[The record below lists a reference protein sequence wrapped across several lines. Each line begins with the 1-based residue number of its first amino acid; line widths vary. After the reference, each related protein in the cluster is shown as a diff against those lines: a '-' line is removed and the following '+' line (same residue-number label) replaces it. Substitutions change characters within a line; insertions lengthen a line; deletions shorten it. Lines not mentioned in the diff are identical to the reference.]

1 MSSSFAPVNSRPL
14 PQVPSTL
21 GSPVKR
27 DPVIDRSQVPKEVI
41 QVAQGFEEMFLDY
54 LMKTM
59 RDTVHDSSM
68 SLESHGTK
76 IYRSMLDNEYT
87 KKAIAAGGV
96 GVADQLIAYMAPQL
110 YNLRDA
116 PQGKGMQ
123 MVRPE
128 SSQGARVTTEDP
140 KSTGGTYE
148 GQLIKHSSNS
158 SSGVADGQE
167 IK

>member
-1 MSSSFAPVNSRPL
+1 MSKPFAPAGARPF
-14 PQVPSTL
+14 PQVPSTV
-21 GSPVKR
+21 GSPVRR

-41 QVAQGFEEMFLDY
+41 QVAEGFEEMFLDY

-96 GVADQLIAYMAPQL
+96 GVADQLIAYMAPQA

-123 MVRPE
+123 SGLPQA
-128 SSQGARVTTEDP
+128 SHGANVTKAELQ
-140 KSTGGTYE
+140 STGGTYE
-148 GQLIKHSSNS
+148 GQLIQHPGNPGRRVSDHEES
-158 SSGVADGQE
+158 Q
-167 IK
+167 